1 MDATVLVEEVEEIAS
16 RSGNTRYI
24 VRDAEGNE
32 YTTFRPQIGGEA
44 ARYQGRRAHI
54 TYHFRRD
61 SHPSVTQMSIL
72 EQTLPPSMLPEYV
85 NILLEKVW
93 QDKSPSI
100 PMLRRIQRVSQ
111 QLPG

>member
-1 MDATVLVEEVEEIAS
+1 M
-16 RSGNTRYI
+16 
-24 VRDAEGNE
+24 
-32 YTTFRPQIGGEA
+32 A
-44 ARYQGRRAHI
+44 ARDQAQAALAKI
-54 TYHFRRD
+54 LLEQIRRD
-61 SHPSVTQMSIL
+61 SHPSVTQMSML

-111 QLPG
+111 RLPS